1 MTGGGNLTRKIIMF
15 ALPLIASG
23 IVQQS
28 FNAIDVAVVGKF
40 VGPHA
45 LAAVGANGPII
56 ALLVNLFIGI
66 SVGANVVIAT
76 CIGQRNRRD
85 IGRAVST
92 SALVA
97 LIGGLALLVLLQW
110 VFLV

>member
-1 MTGGGNLTRKIIMF
+1 MANTIDMTGGGSLTRKIIMF

-28 FNAIDVAVVGKF
+28 FNAVDVAVVGKF

-56 ALLVNLFIGI
+56 ALLVHLVIGR
-66 SVGANVVIAT
+66 SVGANVVIAP
-76 CIGQRNRRD
+76 CL
-85 IGRAVST
+85 S
-92 SALVA
+92 
-97 LIGGLALLVLLQW
+97 LIHI
-110 VFLV
+110 